1 MSDWA
6 LAAALGGALIAALTF
21 GHRVVSQLLA
31 RIDSLGGLLSGEMQ
45 RRFDEMEQRR
55 QEGSALWKER
65 LDLRDQAIAELR
77 RDHETLRT
85 DLCANYVTREA
96 YTDREYRT
104 FLTLE
109 KIREVLGR
117 IHHGLGG
124 SGGEPDPL
132 PPALAPRPTRAP
144 HD

>member
-1 MSDWA
+1 MTDWA

-21 GHRVVSQLLA
+21 GHRVVSQLLG
-31 RIDSLGGLLSGEMQ
+31 RIDALGGLLSGEME

-85 DLCANYVTREA
+85 DLCASYVTREA
-96 YTDREYRT
+96 YADREYRT

-117 IHHGLGG
+117 INSGLGG
-124 SGGEPDPL
+124 DGIASDP
-132 PPALAPRPTRAP
+132 PPPMPRHPRAP